1 MQKHELHD
9 ELHRIFMEA
18 SDRWSGP
25 EEVQEYLKGLKGN
38 LVLGEKAGK
47 ILCNHV
53 PLRKGHVIFT
63 VVDEFPFTYDCESPA
78 AIILPERTAFRIV
91 ILGVIP

>member
-9 ELHRIFMEA
+9 ELRSIFMDA
-18 SDRWSGP
+18 CDRWDGP
-25 EEVQEYLKGLKGN
+25 KEVREYLKGLKGT
-38 LVLGEKAGK
+38 LVVGDKAAK

-53 PLRKGHVIFT
+53 LLRKKHVLFT
-63 VVDEFPFTYDCESPA
+63 VVDELPFTSSESPA

-91 ILGVIP
+91 ALGGIP